1 MSKNLAETLVDSAPV
16 AILLI
21 EDNLEDAELLQE
33 ILGYAT
39 STQFEVTHV
48 KQVSEALQLLAEECF
63 NVILLGIELAECQD
77 IDTLAQLQRVAP
89 NLPVVVLVES
99 DDEPLAAEALREGVQ
114 DYLVK
119 GELDCRLLV
128 RALRYAVGRK
138 HSEVAIRQ
146 ALKQEQALQEL
157 KSGWISLVSHKFRN
171 PLTTIVASADL
182 LEECSEQ
189 LTEEKKHDLYRRIQS
204 ASQRMNKLL
213 DDFILTGT
221 TESLEDFF
229 NPDRRI

>member
-1 MSKNLAETLVDSAPV
+1 MSKNLAKTIVDSAPV

-21 EDNLEDAELLQE
+21 EDNLEDAERLQE
-33 ILGYAT
+33 ILGYTT
-39 STQFEVTHV
+39 SAQFEVTHV
-48 KQVSEALQLLAEECF
+48 KLVSEALQLLPQECF
-63 NVILLGIELAECQD
+63 DVILLGIELAECQQLH
-77 IDTLAQLQRVAP
+77 TLVQLQSAAP
-89 NLPVVVLVES
+89 DLPVVVLIDR
-99 DDEPLAAEALREGVQ
+99 DDEILAAEAIWAGVQ

-119 GELDCRLLV
+119 GELDCRLVV

-157 KSGWISLVSHKFRN
+157 KSRWISLVSHKFRN

-213 DDFILTGT
+213 DDFILTDT
-221 TESLEDFF
+221 TESLEEFF
-229 NPDRRI
+229 NPDR